1 MQKVDIEALSISE
14 DVKMIRI
21 YLVAQTNFFGTNT
34 ESEDNLDEIYSEEF
48 ES

>member
-1 MQKVDIEALSISE
+1 MQKVDIEALGISE
-14 DVKMIRI
+14 DVKMTRI
-21 YLVAQTNFFGTNT
+21 YLVVQTNFFGTNA

>member
-1 MQKVDIEALSISE
+1 MQNSNVYAVGVSE
-14 DVKMIRI
+14 DVKMTRI

-34 ESEDNLDEIYSEEF
+34 DSEDNFDEIYSEDF